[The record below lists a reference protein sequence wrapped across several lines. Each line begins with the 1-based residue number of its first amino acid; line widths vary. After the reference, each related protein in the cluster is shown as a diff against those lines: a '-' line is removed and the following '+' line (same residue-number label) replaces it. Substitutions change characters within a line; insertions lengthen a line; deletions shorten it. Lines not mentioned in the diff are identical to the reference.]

1 MIEVGSLVR
10 RQHGKDQV
18 MFVLSIEIDKKDVNQ
33 DKIICTWVNKKGVEK
48 QKVFKRKD
56 LELVVV

>member
-1 MIEVGSLVR
+1 MSEIGSLVR

-18 MFVLSIEIDKKDVNQ
+18 MFVLSIELDKKEAKKE
-33 DKIICTWVNKKGVEK
+33 KIICTWVNKRGVEK